1 MVFTQSVIRSIRN
14 DSSNTIS
21 SWEKTRITNWVARS
35 CFRST
40 FLFRHSEEFFRSYS
54 DYFQSTLN
62 GDNGETVQYWDRYL
76 EMMHIQTM
84 IHTAI
89 QENNLEMWL
98 QAWTYWILFSFF
110 FFSINFRTFYL
121 ETLKNIH
128 KNYPGLKELLGTT
141 GSSGQYQDRYAHRT
155 AIDQCDKQIIDR
167 DAKTS
172 GKILFSLCMFWI
184 NLYNTLRFVM
194 SLCFAFFA

>member
-98 QAWTYWILFSFF
+98 QAWAYWILFFF
-110 FFSINFRTFYL
+110 NKFQ
-121 ETLKNIH
+121 NI
-128 KNYPGLKELLGTT
+128 LLGNIKKH
-141 GSSGQYQDRYAHRT
+141 SQKLSWLERT
-155 AIDQCDKQIIDR
+155 IGYNWIVWSVLR
-167 DAKTS
+167 
-172 GKILFSLCMFWI
+172 LLCPQNCYWSMWQT
-184 NLYNTLRFVM
+184 NHW
-194 SLCFAFFA
+194 

>member
-1 MVFTQSVIRSIRN
+1 MLSEALGMILLTQFPA
-14 DSSNTIS
+14 
-21 SWEKTRITNWVARS
+21 EKRQELPTELQEVVS
-35 CFRST
+35 DQ
-40 FLFRHSEEFFRSYS
+40 LSYS
-54 DYFQSTLN
+54 DIVKNSLDLTVITFNLHWMEIMVKQCNTGIDTWKWCIYRQWYTQLFKRTTLRCDCKH
-62 GDNGETVQYWDRYL
+62 GLIG
-76 EMMHIQTM
+76 
-84 IHTAI
+84 
-89 QENNLEMWL
+89 
-98 QAWTYWILFSFF
+98 FF

-141 GSSGQYQDRYAHRT
+141 GLSGQYQDCYAHRT
-155 AIDQCDKQIIDR
+155 AIDQCDKQTIDR

>member
-1 MVFTQSVIRSIRN
+1 MILLTQFPA
-14 DSSNTIS
+14 
-21 SWEKTRITNWVARS
+21 EKRQELPTELQEVAS
-35 CFRST
+35 DQ
-40 FLFRHSEEFFRSYS
+40 LSYS
-54 DYFQSTLN
+54 DIVKNSLDLTVITFNLHWMEIMVKQCNTGIDTWKWCIYRQWYTQLFKRITLRCDCKH
-62 GDNGETVQYWDRYL
+62 GLIGFFFL
-76 EMMHIQTM
+76 
-84 IHTAI
+84 
-89 QENNLEMWL
+89 
-98 QAWTYWILFSFF
+98 FF

-155 AIDQCDKQIIDR
+155 AIDQCDKQTIDR

>member
-1 MVFTQSVIRSIRN
+1 MLSEALGMILLTQFPA
-14 DSSNTIS
+14 
-21 SWEKTRITNWVARS
+21 EKRQELPTELQEVVS
-35 CFRST
+35 DQ
-40 FLFRHSEEFFRSYS
+40 LSYS
-54 DYFQSTLN
+54 DIVKNSLDLTVITFNLHWMEIMVKQCNTGIDTWKWCIYRQWYTQLFKRTTLRCDCKH
-62 GDNGETVQYWDRYL
+62 GLIG
-76 EMMHIQTM
+76 
-84 IHTAI
+84 
-89 QENNLEMWL
+89 
-98 QAWTYWILFSFF
+98 FF

-128 KNYPGLKELLGTT
+128 KNYPSLKELLGTT
-141 GSSGQYQDRYAHRT
+141 GLSGQYQDCYAHRT
-155 AIDQCDKQIIDR
+155 AIDQCDKQTIDR